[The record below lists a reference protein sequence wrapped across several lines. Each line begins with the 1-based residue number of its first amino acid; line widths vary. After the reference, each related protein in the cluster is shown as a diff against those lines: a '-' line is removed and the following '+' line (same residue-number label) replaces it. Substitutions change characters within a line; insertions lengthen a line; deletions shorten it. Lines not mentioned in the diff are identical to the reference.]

1 MIIAKSCLSRK
12 DWLKGR
18 LSCWWTVCYV
28 GEWSASMVKDVQSWW
43 KVCIYGERIAWN
55 WTTCFLTFPPP
66 FCQCS
71 EVQHQ
76 WIKETKRRSTVQLK
90 QAVQYR
96 KQSKLLPFTQHTHI
110 LHPTHRNKVWYIKT
124 NSGLFL
130 FYFDKICKQHTVELP
145 IESMEMYNQQ
155 LTNNPIFL
163 GHRL

>member
-1 MIIAKSCLSRK
+1 MLVNSL
-12 DWLKGR
+12 L
-18 LSCWWTVCYV
+18 
-28 GEWSASMVKDVQSWW
+28 SWW
-43 KVCIYGERIAWN
+43 MVCFYGERCAKLVKGLHLWWKN
-55 WTTCFLTFPPP
+55 CMEFNYFFLTFPPP

-155 LTNNPIFL
+155 LTNNPILL